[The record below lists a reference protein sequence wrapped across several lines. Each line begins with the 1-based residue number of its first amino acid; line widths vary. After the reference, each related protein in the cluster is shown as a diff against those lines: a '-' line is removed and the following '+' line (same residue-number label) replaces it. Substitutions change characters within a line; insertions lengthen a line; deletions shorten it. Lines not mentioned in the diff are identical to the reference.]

1 MTMVAS
7 LGGGRARSQKKK
19 KKRDIMP
26 YDVTIWCGGIV
37 MMSHGDL

>member
-1 MTMVAS
+1 MTMVTY
-7 LGGGRARSQKKK
+7 LGGGRARAQKK

-26 YDVTIWCGGIV
+26 YDATIWCGGIV